1 MTKIKKSSIDVFD
14 VSDDVKELTHKE
26 KLEILKDYF
35 QKEYQGQTVKYEI
48 LGKEINPLINAVTRN
63 EFRKQGK
70 NESIEQYH
78 TRINIGANN
87 EFMTLIRGANYTRSA
102 PEGKKGQSP
111 LHYNTKEWHYFR
123 KLIMCDNDYYYVNID
138 VREDLHSNMK
148 VYAVTLGDVGEEVIR
163 EIEKETSISVH
174 EGTESTAH
182 LFANNISETNEI
194 VNNSDK
200 IITDFREKT
209 DKYFDKNAF
218 GGLTPE
224 EIEDDVRAYISST
237 LYMHGINHNI
247 EIEDVIIT
255 GSRSRGLEGDS
266 SDLDLVFSYKSPV
279 VEGTRGYKEDELF
292 NLLNEYDEND
302 EEDRDLHELHGI
314 KIDINPIRPE
324 ETGFLADYLITAEEY
339 LESKRKELERP
350 DNISHSFI
358 NDREKMNDFFILSKE
373 EFLSSYSYLSEK
385 DYEDTLEDVNKG
397 REFFGKGSWGIEF
410 YEVEAHYRV
419 YDLDL
424 PAHTIAYV
432 DTIEEAQE
440 EASNRGV
447 LLHEGSVMYAFDDDS
462 NRIAYFV
469 PSDEETKE
477 YSIQEIYRLA
487 EGRTFGDPWLEAK
500 DNAFAEIADFMEEM
514 GEKNPY
520 NEEYS
525 GGSSEDIMLDFL
537 EYNDYRISFD
547 QKGHINTVYQ
557 GEELISYVS
566 EADHSFTINFYDK
579 STDDGFDENTSLY
592 KLNRALTENGIKPI
606 EIKKGSGLMTV
617 EELSKSQL
625 AELKQRY
632 YTEKLGDEGVS
643 YGELANIDNL
653 VTDKEVFDY
662 YEGFSFSEDD
672 FAKEEDSAMSDEK
685 KKVNVEAGEE
695 NGQKKVYISLHK
707 SYCHQQDSKLNEG
720 EKFNIMRMPKGT
732 ELDGKD
738 IGGARIN
745 PLYMAENKY
754 NPNEMTATYYVPE
767 NGTLEIKL
775 SYDDGSF
782 DKVNVEDLK
791 KSIDAQKEAYKEKQ
805 KEQEQQKEKSKDKK
819 KEKDS
824 GAEID

>member
-1 MTKIKKSSIDVFD
+1 MTNKERLRGEIQSCIEGKLYHRESIMICEHTPQILLDVGLDDKPILLSQKHLRNGLHPKGKNPHWHGLKIDDYLNLEENIQSPSFIVDSF
-14 VSDDVKELTHKE
+14 SDDESVLVITSTVDSENNPIIAAIRTTGAGQYQLRALDSNYLTSVYGRENFMNFITKNVEADFVLYANKE
-26 KLEILKDYF
+26 KIQELERISKLPLFGDYS
-35 QKEYQGQTVKYEI
+35 KN
-48 LGKEINPLINAVTRN
+48 L
-63 EFRKQGK
+63 EF
-70 NESIEQYH
+70 
-78 TRINIGANN
+78 
-87 EFMTLIRGANYTRSA
+87 
-102 PEGKKGQSP
+102 
-111 LHYNTKEWHYFR
+111 NTIIHK
-123 KLIMCDNDYYYVNID
+123 
-138 VREDLHSNMK
+138 S
-148 VYAVTLGDVGEEVIR
+148 
-163 EIEKETSISVH
+163 
-174 EGTESTAH
+174 
-182 LFANNISETNEI
+182 NNIVNE
-194 VNNSDK
+194 DGQ
-200 IITDFREKT
+200 IISDFREKT

-237 LYMHGINHNI
+237 LFASGLDKNV

-266 SDLDLVFSYKSPV
+266 SDLDIVFSYKSPV
-279 VEGTRGYKEDELF
+279 VEGSRGYKEDELF

-339 LESKRKELERP
+339 LESKRKELEMS

-358 NDREKMNDFFILSKE
+358 NDREKINDFFILSKE
-373 EFLSSYSYLSEK
+373 EFLSSYSYLSDK

-419 YDLDL
+419 YELDL

-469 PSDEETKE
+469 PSNEETRE

-520 NEEYS
+520 SEEYS
-525 GGSSEDIMLDFL
+525 GDSSEDIMLDYL

-547 QKGHINTVYQ
+547 RKGHINTVYQ
-557 GEELISYVS
+557 GDELISYVS
-566 EADHSFTINFYDK
+566 EADHSFTINFYD
-579 STDDGFDENTSLY
+579 ENTSLY
-592 KLNRALTENGIKPI
+592 KLNRALTENVIKPI

-625 AELKQRY
+625 TELKQRY

-775 SYDDGSF
+775 SHDDGSF